1 MDIKLVI
8 IHIIHILI
16 RLYASSY
23 ALIIK
28 DNKYDYIYFIIFHW
42 LFFKGECLLAYL
54 YKKILNNNYELGSDL
69 ELDDFNYL
77 FGEYN
82 ILIRNI
88 SRIFI
93 LLNMYI
99 IYKRNDNY
107 GCTIIIFIILF
118 ILLNNI
124 INIIN
129 MIIFII
135 L

>member
-1 MDIKLVI
+1 MDIRLII
-8 IHIIHILI
+8 IHIIHILV
-16 RLYASSY
+16 RLFVSTY

-28 DNKYDYIYFIIFHW
+28 DNKYDYIYFIFVYFIILHW
-42 LFFKGECLLAYL
+42 LLFKGECLLEYL
-54 YKKILNNNYELGSDL
+54 YKKILDNNYELGSNL
-69 ELDDFNYL
+69 KLGDFNYL

-107 GCTIIIFIILF
+107 GCMIIIFI
-118 ILLNNI
+118 LLL
-124 INIIN
+124 
-129 MIIFII
+129 IFVKYIYKHN
-135 L
+135 

>member
-1 MDIKLVI
+1 MDIRLII

-16 RLYASSY
+16 RLFVSTY

-28 DNKYDYIYFIIFHW
+28 DNKYDYIYFIFLYFIILHW
-42 LFFKGECLLAYL
+42 LLFKGECLLEYL
-54 YKKILNNNYELGSDL
+54 YKKILDNNYEIGSNL
-69 ELDDFNYL
+69 ELGDFNYL

-107 GCTIIIFIILF
+107 GCMIIIFI
-118 ILLNNI
+118 LLL
-124 INIIN
+124 
-129 MIIFII
+129 IFVKYIYKH
-135 L
+135 

>member
-1 MDIKLVI
+1 LVI
-8 IHIIHILI
+8 
-16 RLYASSY
+16 
-23 ALIIK
+23 
-28 DNKYDYIYFIIFHW
+28 F
-42 LFFKGECLLAYL
+42 
-54 YKKILNNNYELGSDL
+54 YKKILNNNYKLGSDL

-99 IYKRNDNY
+99 IYKRNNNY

-118 ILLNNI
+118 I
-124 INIIN
+124 
-129 MIIFII
+129 FIKYI
-135 L
+135 YKHN

>member
-1 MDIKLVI
+1 MDIRLII

-16 RLYASSY
+16 RLFVSTY

-28 DNKYDYIYFIIFHW
+28 DNKYDYIYFIFVYFIILHW
-42 LFFKGECLLAYL
+42 LLFKGECLLEYL
-54 YKKILNNNYELGSDL
+54 YKKILDNNYELGSNL
-69 ELDDFNYL
+69 ELGDFNYL

-82 ILIRNI
+82 IFIRNI

-107 GCTIIIFIILF
+107 GCLIIIFI
-118 ILLNNI
+118 LLL
-124 INIIN
+124 
-129 MIIFII
+129 IFVKHIYI
-135 L
+135 HNY

>member
-1 MDIKLVI
+1 MVI
-8 IHIIHILI
+8 
-16 RLYASSY
+16 
-23 ALIIK
+23 
-28 DNKYDYIYFIIFHW
+28 F
-42 LFFKGECLLAYL
+42 
-54 YKKILNNNYELGSDL
+54 YKKILNNNYKLGSDL

-99 IYKRNDNY
+99 IYKRNNNY

-118 ILLNNI
+118 I
-124 INIIN
+124 
-129 MIIFII
+129 FIKYI
-135 L
+135 YKHN

>member
-1 MDIKLVI
+1 MDIRLII

-16 RLYASSY
+16 RLFVSTY

-28 DNKYDYIYFIIFHW
+28 DNKYDYIYFIFLYFIILHW
-42 LFFKGECLLAYL
+42 LLFKGECLLEYL
-54 YKKILNNNYELGSDL
+54 YKKILDNNYEIGTNL
-69 ELDDFNYL
+69 ELGDFNYL

-107 GCTIIIFIILF
+107 GCMIIIFI
-118 ILLNNI
+118 LLL
-124 INIIN
+124 
-129 MIIFII
+129 IFVKYIYKH
-135 L
+135 

>member
-1 MDIKLVI
+1 MDIRLII

-16 RLYASSY
+16 RLFVSTY

-28 DNKYDYIYFIIFHW
+28 DNKYDYIYFIFLYFIILHW
-42 LFFKGECLLAYL
+42 LLFNGECLLEYL
-54 YKKILNNNYELGSDL
+54 YKKILDNNYELGTNL
-69 ELDDFNYL
+69 ELGDFNYL

-107 GCTIIIFIILF
+107 GCMIIIFI
-118 ILLNNI
+118 LLL
-124 INIIN
+124 
-129 MIIFII
+129 IFVKYIYKH
-135 L
+135 